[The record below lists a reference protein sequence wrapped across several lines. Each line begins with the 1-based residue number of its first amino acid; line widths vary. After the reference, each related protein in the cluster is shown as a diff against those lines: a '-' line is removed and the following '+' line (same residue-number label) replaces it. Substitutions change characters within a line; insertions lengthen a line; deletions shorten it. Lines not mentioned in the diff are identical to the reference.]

1 MKRENWYWDLGMSV
15 EKIQSIL
22 ADEQNPKFP
31 RVAARLLARVD
42 DPEQVFSLITPLAF
56 CRRFYAIQQEVNK
69 DEWTK
74 EKGAF
79 WRATYERY
87 SREFQRSG
95 VRLRQRQP
103 RELDPFMDGLAGKL
117 REYREALNFSQGQVA
132 ELLGCSQQ
140 FVSGIEQGREKI
152 TIEYLRRFANK
163 TGCDFDLILRLPRQ
177 AHAEEA
183 KVAEDYTELKV
194 WVEQERQEALGV
206 ARANK
211 LEKGF
216 MEVVAYAPDA
226 VVNAR
231 QNAWGIAPVQA
242 PEKTL
247 QFRQDELRRAM
258 EQSQVH
264 SFGWP
269 IGIVLDRPEF
279 EPKPRQDGIRVNI
292 LVPARSTFDYWTLRT
307 DLVFYLLKTLFEDL
321 RSEGKIFVD
330 TRIVRTAETFMRI
343 SRLYR
348 ALNVGAE
355 QRIVIRV
362 RYTGLR
368 GRALSAAD
376 PGRAVTMLHDQ
387 VCIEDGAETWVNEH
401 LKNIEPKLV
410 DLVHAAVSDLCM
422 LFDDFQPS
430 KERVVQPLVEQFVRE
445 NPERLATRG

>member
-1 MKRENWYWDLGMSV
+1 MKRENWYWDLGMPF
-15 EKIQSIL
+15 EKIREIL
-22 ADEQNPKFP
+22 TDEQNPKFP
-31 RVAARLLARVD
+31 RLAARLLARVD
-42 DPEQVFSLITPLAF
+42 DPEQVFSLIKPLAF

-103 RELDPFMDGLAGKL
+103 REPDPFIDELAGKL
-117 REYREALNFSQGQVA
+117 RECREAMNLSQGQVA
-132 ELLGCSQQ
+132 EMLDCSQQ
-140 FVSGIEQGREKI
+140 FISGIEQGREKI
-152 TIEYLRRFANK
+152 TIDYLRRFASK
-163 TGCDFDLILRLPRQ
+163 TGCDFDLILRSPRQ

-183 KVAEDYTELKV
+183 KVSEDYTELKA
-194 WVEQERQEALGV
+194 WVEQERREALGV
-206 ARANK
+206 ATTNK
-211 LEKGF
+211 LDKGL

-226 VVNAR
+226 IVNAR
-231 QNAWGIAPVQA
+231 QDAWGVAGLAPK
-242 PEKTL
+242 KTL

-269 IGIVLDRPEF
+269 IGVVLDRPEF
-279 EPKPRQDGIRVNI
+279 EPKPRQDGIRASI
-292 LVPARSTFDYWTLRT
+292 LVPDRSTFDYWTLRT

-321 RSEGKIFVD
+321 RSDGKIFAD
-330 TRIVRTAETFMRI
+330 TRIIRTAETLMRI

-348 ALNVGAE
+348 ALHVESE
-355 QRIVIRV
+355 QKVVIRI

-368 GRALSAAD
+368 SRILSAGD
-376 PGRAVTMLHDQ
+376 PGRAMTMHSQ
-387 VCIEDGAETWVNEH
+387 RVCVEDEAEIWIQER
-401 LKNIEPKLV
+401 LKDIEPKLV
-410 DLVHAAVSDLCM
+410 DLVHAAVSELCM
-422 LFDDFQPS
+422 LFDFFEPS

-445 NPERLATRG
+445 NPERPTA

>member
-1 MKRENWYWDLGMSV
+1 MKRENWYWDLGMPF
-15 EKIQSIL
+15 EKIREIL
-22 ADEQNPKFP
+22 TDEQNPKFP
-31 RVAARLLARVD
+31 RIAARLLTRVD
-42 DPEQVFSLITPLAF
+42 DPEQVFSLIKPLAF

-103 RELDPFMDGLAGKL
+103 REPDPFMDELAGKL
-117 REYREALNFSQGQVA
+117 RACREALNFSQGQVA

-152 TIEYLRRFANK
+152 TIDYLRRFANK
-163 TGCDFDLILRLPRQ
+163 TGSDFDLILRSPRQ

-183 KVAEDYTELKV
+183 KVAEDYTELKA
-194 WVEQERQEALGV
+194 WVEQEHREALDV
-206 ARANK
+206 ATANK
-211 LEKGF
+211 LEKGL
-216 MEVVAYAPDA
+216 MEVVAYVPDA
-226 VVNAR
+226 IVNAR
-231 QNAWGIAPVQA
+231 QNAWGIAALQA

-247 QFRQDELRRAM
+247 QFRHDELRRAM

-269 IGIVLDRPEF
+269 IGVVLDRPEF
-279 EPKPRQDGIRVNI
+279 EPKPRQDGIRASVLI
-292 LVPARSTFDYWTLRT
+292 PDRSTFDYWALRT

-330 TRIVRTAETFMRI
+330 TRILRTAETFMRI

-348 ALNVGAE
+348 TLHVRPE
-355 QRIVIRV
+355 QKVVIRI

-368 GRALSAAD
+368 SRILSAGD
-376 PGRAVTMLHDQ
+376 PGRAMTMLRDRI
-387 VCIEDGAETWVNEH
+387 CIEDEAETWVNER
-401 LKNIEPKLV
+401 LKDIEPKLV
-410 DLVHAAVSDLCM
+410 DLVHAAISDLCM
-422 LFDDFQPS
+422 LFDFFQPS
-430 KERVVQPLVEQFVRE
+430 KERVVQPLVEQFIRE
-445 NPERLATRG
+445 NAERPTA